1 MWKVERRVDLF
12 LMEVEGVGKNWIV
25 FLSCGRRR
33 KELDCFSWML
43 EKELVVFSSC
53 GRWRQELIGFSWI
66 WKLVRKKLDFFLDVE
81 DGGKS

>member
-33 KELDCFSWML
+33 KELDCFPWML
-43 EKELVVFSSC
+43 EK
-53 GRWRQELIGFSWI
+53 SW
-66 WKLVRKKLDFFLDVE
+66 LFFLAV
-81 DGGKS
+81 GGGDKS